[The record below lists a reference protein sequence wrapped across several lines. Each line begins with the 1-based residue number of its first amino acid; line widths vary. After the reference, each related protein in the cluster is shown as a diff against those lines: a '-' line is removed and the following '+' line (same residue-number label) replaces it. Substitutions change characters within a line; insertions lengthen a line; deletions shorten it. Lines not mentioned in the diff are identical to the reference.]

1 MMASNFGI
9 LGRGHRTKLSVSIV
23 FQLFSS
29 TMDRSTTVTFIP
41 GKRGALN
48 AVVGGYRYTK
58 NRTYKDNV
66 YYRCVEQ
73 PSCVARITLTDGVLS
88 SCLPTHTHH
97 SQEAD
102 IAVRRT
108 LEAELSH
115 SPDKRR
121 TEYRL
126 PLLPWST
133 SLFPHPTHREKT
145 CCCGI
150 TPTLTSF
157 GSIDNHLLSRAS
169 HLMMDGTFSTL
180 PQLCNIKL

>member
-1 MMASNFGI
+1 MSFQRQISLQQSLSTQWWMASDIRKIGPTRRI
-9 LGRGHRTKLSVSIV
+9 
-23 FQLFSS
+23 
-29 TMDRSTTVTFIP
+29 
-41 GKRGALN
+41 
-48 AVVGGYRYTK
+48 
-58 NRTYKDNV
+58 
-66 YYRCVEQ
+66 YYRFVEQ
-73 PSCVARITLTDGVLS
+73 PYCAARITLTDGVLS